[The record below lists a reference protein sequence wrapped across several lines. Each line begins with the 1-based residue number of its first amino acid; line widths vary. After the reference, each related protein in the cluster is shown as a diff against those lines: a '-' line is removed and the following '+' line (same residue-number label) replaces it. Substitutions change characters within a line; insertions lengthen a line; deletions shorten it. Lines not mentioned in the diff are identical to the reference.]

1 MTTSSSGGKPGMLL
15 RGSSED
21 VSLLM
26 MVLSLHQHDLLLI
39 ELLSATKD

>member
-15 RGSSED
+15 RD